1 MHEQTLLINNQSLAQ
16 TAACKL
22 QAAGI
27 KITTVESC
35 SGGLLAGLFTSFDG
49 SSSWF
54 DRGFVTYSNQAKQDQ
69 VGVCMAS
76 ITEYGAVSK
85 EVAKQMAQ
93 GGLANSEAELA
104 VSVTGVA
111 GPAGGST
118 EKPVGTVCIAVAG
131 SNNLVTVRQFEFAGD
146 REGIR
151 AKSVNQALLK
161 IIEFVS
167 N

>member
-1 MHEQTLLINNQSLAQ
+1 
-16 TAACKL
+16 
-22 QAAGI
+22 
-27 KITTVESC
+27 
-35 SGGLLAGLFTSFDG
+35 
-49 SSSWF
+49 
-54 DRGFVTYSNQAKQDQ
+54 
-69 VGVCMAS
+69 
-76 ITEYGAVSK
+76 
-85 EVAKQMAQ
+85 
-93 GGLANSEAELA
+93 SEAELA

-151 AKSVNQALLK
+151 AKSVNQALLQ